1 MFLQELNNCDI
12 SLDGVSTSGFHF
24 PVKNSGS
31 DVGGSGKL
39 SKKSQN
45 KMKQKINNLNK
56 VLREPQFKNII
67 SEDGSILPPSSVM
80 YKNISDSLD
89 CDNKLEPKYIY
100 TILKLNRYN
109 VYSELL
115 DFFNIEIPSN
125 SSFPTNTSL
134 DSTSNNCFR
143 FTIDLT
149 EIWPSMKPEIKAH
162 NFRTGSRVIRSLK
175 SNSWTHVLYEEIHNY
190 TKIPCALNFKSSQV
204 SSSGVFVTV
213 NGQCSECPCR
223 LNIKKH

>member
-1 MFLQELNNCDI
+1 M
-12 SLDGVSTSGFHF
+12 
-24 PVKNSGS
+24 
-31 DVGGSGKL
+31 
-39 SKKSQN
+39 
-45 KMKQKINNLNK
+45 
-56 VLREPQFKNII
+56 
-67 SEDGSILPPSSVM
+67 
-80 YKNISDSLD
+80 
-89 CDNKLEPKYIY
+89 
-100 TILKLNRYN
+100 NRYN

-213 NGQCSECPCR
+213 NGQCSECPLRFEGKIFTEPLDNEPFKMECIISDFDCDVR
-223 LNIKKH
+223 HLKKKVPSRCEKLLVIIC